1 MGDGPA
7 ATISSVRPANRAGRW
22 GAHGLRGLRAR
33 PAMGWQHRAMGM
45 RANGSRVTDS
55 IMDDHDAVILDGLG
69 SLELDQSQPAI
80 YDRPIGVRLLH
91 HDPTSGAE
99 HYLIRY
105 PAGLQAR
112 THRHSAAHTIVVLEG
127 RLQANG
133 QDIGPGPYCH
143 FPAGEPMHHAP
154 AGDGDCLFETI
165 FHGPFDV
172 QPED

>member
-1 MGDGPA
+1 M
-7 ATISSVRPANRAGRW
+7 
-22 GAHGLRGLRAR
+22 
-33 PAMGWQHRAMGM
+33 MGM
-45 RANGSRVTDS
+45 RTDRGRVTDGT
-55 IMDDHDAVILDGLG
+55 MDDNDAVILDGLA

-105 PAGLQAR
+105 PAGLQAG
-112 THRHSAAHTIVVLEG
+112 THRHTAAHTIVVLEG

-133 QDIGPGPYCH
+133 REIGPGSYCH
-143 FPAGEPMHHAP
+143 FPAGVPMHHAP
-154 AGDGDCLFETI
+154 ADGRECLFVTI

-172 QPED
+172 QPD